1 MERKQG
7 SYYIGVRNKY
17 CYVCL
22 TAKNKQE
29 DPQEHEC
36 FKNWDSDSQSMES
49 DIIVEW
55 FQCSESKHGVR
66 YMRIVDVG
74 DSSVFAKIK
83 EEVPVWGGMF
93 RRRNVQ
99 TMFANVLG
107 LIWRS

>member
-1 MERKQG
+1 M
-7 SYYIGVRNKY
+7 
-17 CYVCL
+17 
-22 TAKNKQE
+22 
-29 DPQEHEC
+29 
-36 FKNWDSDSQSMES
+36 
-49 DIIVEW
+49 
-55 FQCSESKHGVR
+55 R